1 MGFPF
6 RITGRRFFKF
16 FLPGFLGICNH
27 AGGEKQGG
35 VSAWKTKVGYIFR
48 EIKAG
53 FFKADY
59 RQDFRGLYIG
69 AVQGAYIRGYD
80 SPVYRGAYMGG
91 CIAGHIQGCE
101 PRIDAHDTHTRTA
114 THHTLTQGGAPY
126 TAHRGTDTA

>member
-16 FLPGFLGICNH
+16 FLLGFLGICNH

-35 VSAWKTKVGYIFR
+35 HTSRKNKVGYIFR

-53 FFKADY
+53 FFRADY
-59 RQDFRGLYIG
+59 RPDFKGLYIG
-69 AVQGAYIRGYD
+69 AVQGGLYKGYD

-91 CIAGHIQGCE
+91 CIAGYI
-101 PRIDAHDTHTRTA
+101 
-114 THHTLTQGGAPY
+114 
-126 TAHRGTDTA
+126 